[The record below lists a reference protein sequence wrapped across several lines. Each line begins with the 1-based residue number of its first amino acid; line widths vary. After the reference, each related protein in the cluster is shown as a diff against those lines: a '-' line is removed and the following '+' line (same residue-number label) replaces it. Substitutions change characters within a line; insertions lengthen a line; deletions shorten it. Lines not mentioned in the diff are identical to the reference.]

1 MKPKFRAGI
10 DDPQIFFEEEF
21 MAHLYDHY
29 PINNN
34 DVLLHY
40 MEDGTYFENWFRN
53 EYPDEW
59 EADDKAWEEHKARV
73 KKIKEANKLESER
86 QAELDEIDKRMKGAS
101 QWTI

>member
-40 MEDGTYFENWFRN
+40 MEDGTYFEDWFKN
-53 EYPDEW
+53 YHPDEW
-59 EADDKAWEEHKARV
+59 EADNKSWEEHKARV
-73 KKIKEANKLESER
+73 QRVKEANKLEAER
-86 QAELDEIDKRMKGAS
+86 QAELDEIDRRMKGAS
-101 QWTI
+101 Q

>member
-40 MEDGTYFENWFRN
+40 MEDGTYFENWFQDK
-53 EYPDEW
+53 YPDEW
-59 EADDKAWEEHKARV
+59 EADNKAWEEHKARV
-73 KKIKEANKLESER
+73 KKIKEANKLEAER
-86 QAELDEIDKRMKGAS
+86 QAELDEIDRRMIGAS
-101 QWTI
+101 K

>member
-40 MEDGTYFENWFRN
+40 MEDGTYFEN
-53 EYPDEW
+53 
-59 EADDKAWEEHKARV
+59 
-73 KKIKEANKLESER
+73 
-86 QAELDEIDKRMKGAS
+86 
-101 QWTI
+101 

>member
-40 MEDGTYFENWFRN
+40 MEDGTYFENWFQDK
-53 EYPDEW
+53 YPDEW
-59 EADDKAWEEHKARV
+59 EADNKAWEEHKARV
-73 KKIKEANKLESER
+73 KKIKEANKLETER
-86 QAELDEIDKRMKGAS
+86 QAELDEIDRRMIGAS
-101 QWTI
+101 K

>member
-1 MKPKFRAGI
+1 MGGKQMKPKFRAGI

-40 MEDGTYFENWFRN
+40 MEDGTYFENWFQDK
-53 EYPDEW
+53 YPDEW
-59 EADDKAWEEHKARV
+59 EADDKAWEEHQARV
-73 KKIKEANKLESER
+73 RKNREEA
-86 QAELDEIDKRMKGAS
+86 KGRA
-101 QWTI
+101 TT

>member
-40 MEDGTYFENWFRN
+40 MEDGTYFENWFQDK
-53 EYPDEW
+53 YPDEW
-59 EADDKAWEEHKARV
+59 EADNKAWEEHKARV
-73 KKIKEANKLESER
+73 KKIKEANKLEAER
-86 QAELDEIDKRMKGAS
+86 QAELDEIDRRMIGAS
-101 QWTI
+101 R

>member
-40 MEDGTYFENWFRN
+40 MEDGQYFEDWFKN
-53 EYPDEW
+53 YHPDEW
-59 EADDKAWEEHKARV
+59 EADNKSWEEHKARV
-73 KKIKEANKLESER
+73 QRVKEANKLEAER
-86 QAELDEIDKRMKGAS
+86 QAELDEIDRRMKGAS
-101 QWTI
+101 R

>member
-1 MKPKFRAGI
+1 MMKPKFRAGI

-40 MEDGTYFENWFRN
+40 MEDGTYFENWFQDK
-53 EYPDEW
+53 YPDEW
-59 EADDKAWEEHKARV
+59 EADNKAWEEHKARV
-73 KKIKEANKLESER
+73 NKIKEANKLEAER
-86 QAELDEIDKRMKGAS
+86 QAELDEIDRRMIGAS
-101 QWTI
+101 R

>member
-40 MEDGTYFENWFRN
+40 MEDGQYFEDWFKN
-53 EYPDEW
+53 YHPDEW
-59 EADDKAWEEHKARV
+59 EADNKSWEEHKARV
-73 KKIKEANKLESER
+73 QRVKEANKLEAER
-86 QAELDEIDKRMKGAS
+86 QAELDEIDRRMKGAS
-101 QWTI
+101 Q